1 MLFSGYEQQMHWYVM
16 RDLKR
21 SNAKLPAYKQL
32 SDEHIEVFTPMQ
44 WRLSLKNGK
53 RIREE
58 VPFMQDLLFVHDTQ
72 EVLDQF
78 VRKIPTLQ
86 YRYLKGGGY
95 CQPMIVS
102 DLDMERFIRAVRC
115 SENPKYYLPEE
126 INNAM
131 YGRMIRIVGGPFE
144 GYEGRLLTT
153 RGSKIKRLLVEL
165 PNFFSVG
172 VEVNPDL
179 IEII

>member
-1 MLFSGYEQQMHWYVM
+1 MVFLKNEKQLRWYVM

-44 WRLSLKNGK
+44 WRIKLKDGK
-53 RIREE
+53 QIREE
-58 VPFMQDLLFVHDTQ
+58 VPFIQDLLFVHDTQ
-72 EVLDQF
+72 EVLDFF

-86 YRYLKGGGY
+86 YRYQKGGSY
-95 CQPMIVS
+95 CQPMIVA
-102 DLDMERFIRAVRC
+102 DLDMERFIRAVKS

-126 INNAM
+126 ISEVM
-131 YGRMIRIVGGPFE
+131 CGRMIRIVGGPFK

-172 VEVNPDL
+172 VEVNSDL
-179 IEII
+179 IEML